1 MTNRVGYIKTLYI
14 VFSAPRSRVYHL
26 LHYYS
31 YVIGGSME
39 GAQRGGFILE
49 VGTKYIGVSK

>member
-39 GAQRGGFILE
+39 GAQRGG
-49 VGTKYIGVSK
+49 VYIGGRDEVYRG